1 MADRDDDLDGL
12 WRRRVIMLAG
22 GLVILG
28 LLAWALSGTASRT
41 TAAAQQSA
49 VAEVRA
55 ANGLPS
61 AAYGTVP
68 PTPAAALAG
77 SPSAPASPTASPKA
91 SKSPK
96 DHSPKDHSPKDH
108 SPKDHSPKGQSA
120 KVKPQ
125 KGKSPKAASSSKAK
139 RVKLQSDST
148 CQAGSVVM
156 TLFSVRP
163 SYSAGEPP
171 EFDVYAVSTSAS
183 GCEFRFGPGAVRVL
197 VSQHGRTVWDS
208 AACHPAAVQQERLV
222 RGVPVQMSVIWNR
235 NAAYGCR
242 GWLPPRSAGRFTA
255 VARTATQST
264 PATTFELAR

>member
-61 AAYGTVP
+61 VAYGTVP
-68 PTPAAALAG
+68 PTQPASLAG
-77 SPSAPASPTASPKA
+77 SPSAPASPTGSPKA

-96 DHSPKDHSPKDH
+96 DHSPKR
-108 SPKDHSPKGQSA
+108 QSA

-125 KGKSPKAASSSKAK
+125 KGKSPKAASSSKATAKAGK
-139 RVKLQSDST
+139 RVHLQADST

>member
-1 MADRDDDLDGL
+1 
-12 WRRRVIMLAG
+12 MLVG

-55 ANGLPS
+55 ANALPS

-68 PTPAAALAG
+68 PAPAVAVAV
-77 SPSAPASPTASPKA
+77 SPSALASPTASPKA

-96 DHSPKDHSPKDH
+96 GQ
-108 SPKDHSPKGQSA
+108 SPKGQSP
-120 KVKPQ
+120 KSQSPKD
-125 KGKSPKAASSSKAK
+125 KSPKAASSSKAPTKTKAVKRAK
-139 RVKLQSDST
+139 RVTLQADGA
-148 CQAGSVVM
+148 CPAGSVVM

-163 SYSAGEPP
+163 SYPAGEQPV
-171 EFDVYAVSTSAS
+171 FDVYAVSTSAV

-208 AACHPAAVQQERLV
+208 AVCHPAAVQPERLV
-222 RGVPVQMSVIWNR
+222 RGVPVQMSVSWNR
-235 NAAYGCR
+235 NAGYGCR
-242 GWLPPRSAGRFTA
+242 GWLPARAAGRFTA
-255 VARTATQST
+255 IARTATQST

>member
-1 MADRDDDLDGL
+1 
-12 WRRRVIMLAG
+12 MLVG

-55 ANGLPS
+55 ANALPS

-68 PTPAAALAG
+68 PAPTVAVAG

-91 SKSPK
+91 TK
-96 DHSPKDHSPKDH
+96 
-108 SPKDHSPKGQSA
+108 SPKGQS
-120 KVKPQ
+120 P
-125 KGKSPKAASSSKAK
+125 KGQSPKGQPPKDKSPKAANSSKAPTKTKAAK
-139 RVKLQSDST
+139 RAKHVNLQADGA
-148 CQAGSVVM
+148 CPAGSVVM

-163 SYSAGEPP
+163 IYSAGEQPV
-171 EFDVYAVSTSAS
+171 FDVYAVSTSAV

-197 VSQHGRTVWDS
+197 VSQHGWTVWNS
-208 AACHPAAVQQERLV
+208 AECHPATAQQERLA
-222 RGVPVQMSVIWNR
+222 RGVPLQMSVTWNR

-242 GWLPPRSAGRFTA
+242 GWLPSRASGHFTA
-255 VARTATQST
+255 IARTATQST
-264 PATTFELAR
+264 PATTFELTR